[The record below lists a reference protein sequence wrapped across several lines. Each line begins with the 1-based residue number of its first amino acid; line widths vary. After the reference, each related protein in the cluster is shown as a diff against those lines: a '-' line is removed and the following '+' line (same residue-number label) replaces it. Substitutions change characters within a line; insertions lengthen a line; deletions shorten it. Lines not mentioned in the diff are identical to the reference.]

1 MESPSCQKTLR
12 PQGFISQKPPACAAF
27 YDVLP
32 WMSTVVLIPQ
42 QHRAIF
48 AKYHS
53 ANAEFSSQ
61 PTVTMQLK
69 HMWLCASKPCKN
81 ILYLVFNIYFY
92 TYYKHIF
99 YNKQWIALSSEAASL
114 CIQYY
119 QIFIRRLQQTLIE
132 RKKHLTRLYQLSI
145 SQDSADPTPLF
156 LH

>member
-12 PQGFISQKPPACAAF
+12 PQGFIPQKPPACAAF

-42 QHRAIF
+42 QHGAIF
-48 AKYHS
+48 AKYHK
-53 ANAEFSSQ
+53 AGFIRKFSSQ

-69 HMWLCASKPCKN
+69 HVWLCASNPCKN
-81 ILYLVFNIYFY
+81 ILYLVFNIFFY

-99 YNKQWIALSSEAASL
+99 IFNKQRIALSFEAASL

-119 QIFIRRLQQTLIE
+119 QIFIRQFWQTLIE
-132 RKKHLTRLYQLSI
+132 RKKAPNSSLLAQYLSG
-145 SQDSADPTPLF
+145 LC
-156 LH
+156 